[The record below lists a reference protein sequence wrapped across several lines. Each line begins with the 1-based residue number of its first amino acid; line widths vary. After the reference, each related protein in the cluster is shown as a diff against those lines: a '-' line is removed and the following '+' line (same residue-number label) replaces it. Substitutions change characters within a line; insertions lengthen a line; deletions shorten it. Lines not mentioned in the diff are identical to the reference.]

1 MSLGN
6 TFQAITIHCLT
17 SEFSVLFLFGCGGG
31 QEAEA
36 EGDGETLD
44 LPATGSEPAGP
55 SVASCSQ
62 ISVLGVGLGL

>member
-17 SEFSVLFLFGCGGG
+17 SEFSVLFLFGCGAG

-36 EGDGETLD
+36 EGDGETPD
-44 LPATGSEPAGP
+44 LPAAGSVPAGP
-55 SVASCSQ
+55 SIASCSQ
-62 ISVLGVGLGL
+62 ISVLGAGLDL